1 MHPII
6 AGFFD
11 AGQPGYYLLILVFM
25 AALVGLYLWGNRR
38 RDQESRAARLGRL
51 YKELD
56 EEKLAAV
63 PDSEVVEAVVA
74 NLLEKQDRRRPDPYH
89 TIPLLS
95 RGRAAVYSVWLICKE
110 LDKGSFEDL
119 YTGPSAVFDEL
130 AADGLEL
137 VGAPAVPLRSG
148 RRKTKSPTWREMPRN
163 SPNCTPIFWR
173 RSERSSLSKAVWRIS
188 APIPVNL
195 STANPIRS
203 ETPAPCPRDGPG
215 RDRTDAQPNPDREMK
230 ASGRVRFLSGHP
242 RTTAWPRR

>member
-1 MHPII
+1 MYPII

-74 NLLEKQDRRRPDPYH
+74 NLLEKQDRRRPAPYH

-137 VGAPAVPLRSG
+137 VGAPRCAAALRAAKDKIADMEGNAEELAELHADFLEAVGEEQPLEGCVAYIR
-148 RRKTKSPTWREMPRN
+148 
-163 SPNCTPIFWR
+163 
-173 RSERSSLSKAVWRIS
+173 
-188 APIPVNL
+188 
-195 STANPIRS
+195 ANPREFIDGES
-203 ETPAPCPRDGPG
+203 DPFRDAGP
-215 RDRTDAQPNPDREMK
+215 
-230 ASGRVRFLSGHP
+230 LSP
-242 RTTAWPRR
+242 

>member
-25 AALVGLYLWGNRR
+25 AALVGMYLWGNRR

-137 VGAPAVPLRSG
+137 VGAPRCAAALRAAKDKIADMEGNAEELAELHADFLEAVGEEQPLEGCVAYIR
-148 RRKTKSPTWREMPRN
+148 
-163 SPNCTPIFWR
+163 
-173 RSERSSLSKAVWRIS
+173 
-188 APIPVNL
+188 
-195 STANPIRS
+195 ANPREFIDGES
-203 ETPAPCPRDGPG
+203 DPFRDAGP
-215 RDRTDAQPNPDREMK
+215 
-230 ASGRVRFLSGHP
+230 LSP
-242 RTTAWPRR
+242 

>member
-137 VGAPAVPLRSG
+137 VGAPRCAAALRAAKDKIADMEGNAEELAELHADFLEAVGEEQPLEGCVAYIR
-148 RRKTKSPTWREMPRN
+148 
-163 SPNCTPIFWR
+163 
-173 RSERSSLSKAVWRIS
+173 
-188 APIPVNL
+188 
-195 STANPIRS
+195 ANPREFIDGES
-203 ETPAPCPRDGPG
+203 DPFRDAGP
-215 RDRTDAQPNPDREMK
+215 
-230 ASGRVRFLSGHP
+230 LSP
-242 RTTAWPRR
+242 

>member
-25 AALVGLYLWGNRR
+25 AALVGLYLWGSRR

-63 PDSEVVEAVVA
+63 PDDEVVEAVVA

-119 YTGPSAVFDEL
+119 YTGPSAIFDEL
-130 AADGLEL
+130 AASGLDL
-137 VGAPAVPLRSG
+137 VGAPRCAAALRASKEKIADMEGNAEELAELHADFLEAAGEEQPLAACAAYIR
-148 RRKTKSPTWREMPRN
+148 
-163 SPNCTPIFWR
+163 
-173 RSERSSLSKAVWRIS
+173 
-188 APIPVNL
+188 
-195 STANPIRS
+195 ANPREFIDS
-203 ETPAPCPRDGPG
+203 ESDPFRDAGP
-215 RDRTDAQPNPDREMK
+215 
-230 ASGRVRFLSGHP
+230 LSP
-242 RTTAWPRR
+242 

>member
-137 VGAPAVPLRSG
+137 VGAPRCAAALRAAKDKIADMEGNAEELAELHADFLEAVGEEQPLEGCVAYIRANTREFIDGESDPFRDAG
-148 RRKTKSPTWREMPRN
+148 PLSP
-163 SPNCTPIFWR
+163 
-173 RSERSSLSKAVWRIS
+173 
-188 APIPVNL
+188 
-195 STANPIRS
+195 
-203 ETPAPCPRDGPG
+203 
-215 RDRTDAQPNPDREMK
+215 
-230 ASGRVRFLSGHP
+230 
-242 RTTAWPRR
+242 